1 MHGWYSP
8 SICGN
13 SSIAMPC
20 SRLPLLLVLRVRAEP
35 VTTRDGYMASTTLQA
50 VASVVYIVV
59 AVILPEHDDLIG
71 APIAA

>member
-1 MHGWYSP
+1 
-8 SICGN
+8 
-13 SSIAMPC
+13 
-20 SRLPLLLVLRVRAEP
+20 
-35 VTTRDGYMASTTLQA
+35 MASTTLQA